1 MIVECEKALIQAKRP
16 DFYVR
21 LCTQIDQSFYRVPID
36 IRLAVQRPFCRTIEI
51 FLKDNLS
58 SPQCI
63 SIEADDFQP
72 GVNFPCD
79 SEHGLLHP
87 VIDTR
92 GLLGGLTTSP
102 KENLQSPY
110 EKRRFL
116 FKTLPG
122 LNDGCRRIILH
133 WLLELSCIPKS
144 NIPSTNGSFECQF
157 GATPGHRNYLMKT
170 VRGRWIW

>member
-1 MIVECEKALIQAKRP
+1 
-16 DFYVR
+16 
-21 LCTQIDQSFYRVPID
+21 
-36 IRLAVQRPFCRTIEI
+36 
-51 FLKDNLS
+51 
-58 SPQCI
+58 
-63 SIEADDFQP
+63 DDFQP

-133 WLLELSCIPKS
+133 WLLELTCIPKS

-157 GATPGHRNYLMKT
+157 GATPVPQKLPDENCAWALDLVTSGGFDGMGIGKFSVNSSA
-170 VRGRWIW
+170 VC